1 MLKVQV
7 LVSLTLGCMSMT
19 HVAFGKEIQENSKEQ
34 TTASEAPTA
43 AHALPAFTGKII
55 GNKVRMRLHPNLE
68 SPIVQE
74 LAAGDMVVVDGEID
88 DFYAV
93 EPSSDIK
100 AYIFRTYVL
109 DGVVEGSH
117 VNVRL
122 EPDLTA
128 PVMMQMNSGDAVKNA
143 AVYQQDKKWLEFT
156 PPASVRFFIAKEYI
170 EKVGDRQMIARMKK
184 RQGEVQALLQSAA
197 VAMQVELKKPFD
209 QMRIEDSVRKLNR
222 VIQEYFDFPEETVRA
237 KELLSTMQSTFM
249 QKKMADMEMK
259 IHTLTT
265 GQGEEQKPSS
275 GISSGPSPSHMSSWK
290 EVEQSLYA
298 AWAAEQ
304 PGQVSIEEFYDP
316 DSDRVIAIQG
326 IVEPYQHAVRN
337 KPGDYLLISQTT
349 QAPIAYLYSTRVNLQ
364 DKIGQVVLLKAQERD
379 NHHFALPAYFVVE

>member
-1 MLKVQV
+1 M
-7 LVSLTLGCMSMT
+7 
-19 HVAFGKEIQENSKEQ
+19 
-34 TTASEAPTA
+34 
-43 AHALPAFTGKII
+43 
-55 GNKVRMRLHPNLE
+55 
-68 SPIVQE
+68 
-74 LAAGDMVVVDGEID
+74 
-88 DFYAV
+88 
-93 EPSSDIK
+93 
-100 AYIFRTYVL
+100 
-109 DGVVEGSH
+109 VEGSH